1 MRFLMMVKA
10 NDDYEACKPPSAAL
24 MEGMGRLTV
33 EMTQAGKLLSAE
45 GLLPTRYGAARLTS
59 VGGKRTIVD
68 GPFAEAKE
76 LIGGFAIMQA
86 ASLDEAK
93 ALVQRMVDVHE
104 QAGVFDVDVEIRA
117 LADPGQCGGAPQ

>member
-1 MRFLMMVKA
+1 
-10 NDDYEACKPPSAAL
+10 

-45 GLLPTRYGAARLTS
+45 GLLPTRYGAARVTS

-86 ASLDEAK
+86 ASLNEAK
-93 ALVQRMVDVHE
+93 ALVQRMIDVHE

>member
-1 MRFLMMVKA
+1 MRFLMMVKGNA
-10 NDDYEACKPPSAAL
+10 DYEDCKPPSAEL

-45 GLLPTRYGAARLTS
+45 GLLPTRYGAARVTT
-59 VGGKRTIVD
+59 VGGKRSVVD

-93 ALVQRMVDVHE
+93 ALVQRMIDVHE

>member
-10 NDDYEACKPPSAAL
+10 DADYEACKPPSAAL
-24 MEGMGRLTV
+24 MAGMARLSA
-33 EMTQAGKLLSAE
+33 EMTQSGKLLSAQ
-45 GLLPTRYGAARLTS
+45 GLLPTKYGAARVKA
-59 VGGKRTIVD
+59 VGGKRSVID

-93 ALVQRMVDVHE
+93 ALVQRMIDVHE
-104 QAGVFDVDVEIRA
+104 EAGVLDIDVEIRQ
-117 LADPGQCGGAPQ
+117 LAEDGACGGAPQ

>member
-1 MRFLMMVKA
+1 MRFLMMVKGNA
-10 NDDYEACKPPSAAL
+10 DYEECKPPSAAL
-24 MEGMGRLTV
+24 MEGMARLTV

-45 GLLPTRYGAARLTS
+45 GLLPTRYGAARVTS
-59 VGGKRTIVD
+59 VGGKRAILD

-93 ALVQRMVDVHE
+93 ALVQRMIDVHE
-104 QAGVFDVDVEIRA
+104 EAGVFDIDVEIRT
-117 LADPGQCGGAPQ
+117 LADGGGCGTAPQ